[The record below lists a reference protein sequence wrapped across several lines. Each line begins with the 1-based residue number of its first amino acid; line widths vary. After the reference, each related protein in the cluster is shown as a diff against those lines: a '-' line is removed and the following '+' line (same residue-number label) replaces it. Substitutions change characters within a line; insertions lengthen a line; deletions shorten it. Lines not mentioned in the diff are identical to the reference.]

1 MKVKSKIDE
10 VVCTGVTITG
20 GPSIIINAEFGYL
33 ADGFPCG
40 QVEVVNLIDDD
51 VGEKARDLLNAL
63 EEFLGSKIGESD
75 EGETETLEPKGLI
88 PREF

>member
-51 VGEKARDLLNAL
+51 VGE
-63 EEFLGSKIGESD
+63 
-75 EGETETLEPKGLI
+75 
-88 PREF
+88 